1 MAKEECLKNNHTH
14 NILKDDGSS
23 ELNWKIA
30 EEKNIKHSLSLS
42 HTERFRIMMQLMRM
56 DNMLSKAK
64 ITHKRMP

>member
-1 MAKEECLKNNHTH
+1 MAKEEYLKNSLSHT
-14 NILKDDGSS
+14 ILNDEGSS
-23 ELNWKIA
+23 EFNWKIA